1 MTGYAFM
8 FYNRCFSRQEIRD
21 YSNTMDNNSVLEK
34 ENNKKNWSGRFN
46 EPVSS
51 LVARYTASV
60 GFDQRLA
67 EYDIQ
72 GSLAHAQMLA
82 EQGIIRNED
91 LLDIQQGLNQIRD
104 EIHNQQFTW
113 LLELEDVHLNI
124 EKRLTA
130 LVGDAGKRLHTG
142 RSRNDQVATDIR
154 LFLRAAIDE
163 IIELIKAMQR
173 ALLNLAE
180 QHIHT
185 VMPGFTHLQVAQP
198 VSFGHHL
205 MAYFEMLKRDIGRLT
220 DCRTRVNQLPLGA
233 AALAGTSYPINRERV
248 AEILGFDGICEN
260 SLDAVSDRD
269 FAIEF
274 TACAALIMTHLSRMS
289 EEFILWMNP
298 SFGFIQLA
306 DRFCTGS
313 SIMPQKKNPD
323 VPELVRGKTGRINGH
338 LVALLTLMKAQP
350 LAYNKD
356 NQEDKEPL
364 FDTVD
369 TLTDTL
375 RIYADMLTGVRVNQE
390 AMRRSALRGYATATD
405 LADYLTK
412 KGIPFR
418 DAHEIVA
425 KAVQYA
431 EQKDCDLADLDL
443 DTLQKFS
450 PQIESDIFAVL
461 TLEGSMQSRKHTGGT
476 APEQVQRAINQAR
489 QWLS

>member
-1 MTGYAFM
+1 M
-8 FYNRCFSRQEIRD
+8 
-21 YSNTMDNNSVLEK
+21 NNDPALQQDDT
-34 ENNKKNWSGRFN
+34 KKTWSGRFN
-46 EPVSS
+46 EPVSA
-51 LVARYTASV
+51 LVERYTASV
-60 GFDQRLA
+60 SFDQRLA

-82 EQGIIRNED
+82 EQGIINAVD
-91 LLDIQQGLNQIRD
+91 LTAIQQGMQQIRD
-104 EIHNQQFTW
+104 EIHSQQFVW
-113 LLELEDVHLNI
+113 LQELEDVHLNI
-124 EKRLTA
+124 EKRLIA

-163 IIELIKAMQR
+163 IINLIKAMQH

-185 VMPGFTHLQVAQP
+185 IMPGFTHLQVAQP

-205 MAYFEMLKRDIGRLT
+205 MAYFEMLKRDVERLV
-220 DCRTRVNQLPLGA
+220 DCRKRVNQLPLGA
-233 AALAGTSYPINRERV
+233 AALAGTSYPISRERV
-248 AEILGFDGICEN
+248 AQLLDFEAVCQN

-274 TACAALIMTHLSRMS
+274 SACAALIMTHLSRMS

-298 SFGFIQLA
+298 AFGFVQLA

-323 VPELVRGKTGRINGH
+323 VPELVRGKTGRVNGH

-364 FDTVD
+364 FDIVD

-375 RIYADMLTGVRVNQE
+375 RIYADMLGGVRVNQE
-390 AMRRSALRGYATATD
+390 TMRASALRGYATATD
-405 LADYLTK
+405 LADYLVK

-425 KAVQYA
+425 KAVQFA
-431 EQKDCDLADLDL
+431 EQKGCDLSKLALDE
-443 DTLQKFS
+443 LQQFS
-450 PQIESDIFAVL
+450 IQIESDIFAVL
-461 TLEGSMQSRKHTGGT
+461 TLEGSMNSRNHTGGT
-476 APEQVQRAINQAR
+476 APEQVQTAIQKAKA
-489 QWLS
+489 WLLWKM

>member
-1 MTGYAFM
+1 
-8 FYNRCFSRQEIRD
+8 
-21 YSNTMDNNSVLEK
+21 MDNNSAAKK
-34 ENNKKNWSGRFN
+34 ENHKNTWSGRFN
-46 EPVSS
+46 EPVSA
-51 LVARYTASV
+51 LVERYTASV
-60 GFDQRLA
+60 DFDQRLA

-82 EQGIIRNED
+82 EQGIISNED
-91 LLDIQQGLNQIRD
+91 FTAIRHGLYQIRD
-104 EIHNQQFTW
+104 EIRLHQFTW
-113 LLELEDVHLNI
+113 LQELEDVHLNI
-124 EKRLTA
+124 EKRLTT

-154 LFLRAAIDE
+154 LFLRTSIDE
-163 IIELIKAMQR
+163 ITNLIKAMQV

-185 VMPGFTHLQVAQP
+185 IMPGFTHLQVAQP

-205 MAYFEMLKRDIGRLT
+205 MAYFEMLKRDSERLN
-220 DCRTRVNQLPLGA
+220 DCRKRMNQLPLGA

-248 AEILGFDGICEN
+248 AQLLSFESVCQN

-274 TACAALIMTHLSRMS
+274 CACAALIMTHLSRMS

-298 SFGFIQLA
+298 AFGFIQLA

-323 VPELVRGKTGRINGH
+323 VPELVRGKTGRVNGH
-338 LVALLTLMKAQP
+338 LIALLTLMKAQP

-375 RIYADMLTGVRVNQE
+375 RIYADMLTGVQVNQQV
-390 AMRRSALRGYATATD
+390 MRRSALHGYATATD

-425 KAVQYA
+425 KTVQYA
-431 EQKDCDLADLDL
+431 EQKDCDLSDLAL
-443 DTLQKFS
+443 DELQKFS
-450 PQIESDIFAVL
+450 PQIEFDIFAVL

-476 APEQVQRAINQAR
+476 APEQVQAAIQKAKE
-489 QWLS
+489 WLAAENLKHASMA